1 MVFQGQIRSI
11 GELLEAS
18 LAAPEP
24 EPDTEIGVR
33 HTAAGN
39 AAACRD
45 LLAEGESLAVG
56 WRFGILQTVD
66 DYTSTLRRGGPALAA
81 QVFTDEPETTGSVQL
96 DAAFAAL
103 ADYLA
108 ERDGWEA
115 PAWAADPARVTT
127 AWYPSVPGI
136 FRAEADRD
144 SPRAFRR
151 RGIFITSRSLSRA

>member
-1 MVFQGQIRSI
+1 MFQGEIRSI
-11 GELLEAS
+11 GALLEAS

-24 EPDTEIGVR
+24 PPDTEVGLR
-33 HTAAGN
+33 HTVAGN
-39 AAACRD
+39 ARACRD
-45 LLAEGESLAVG
+45 LLAKGEGLEAG

-66 DYTSTLRRGGPALAA
+66 DYASTLHRGGPGLAA
-81 QVFTDEPETTGSVQL
+81 EVFAAEPEATGAVQL

-115 PAWAADPARVTT
+115 PVWTQDPSRVTNM
-127 AWYPSVPGI
+127 WYPSVPGI

-144 SPRAFRR
+144 SPRAFRQ